1 MDEVTGSHEPYFF
14 PAQTKRLHRLGKVLI
29 LANNQYRPDHDSSTP
44 LPRQPLLPSPQPQ
57 KHSPTPPAA
66 GVGEQGIKIP
76 PPACLPL
83 AFLPSL
89 RMSLS
94 GTTRGKSGPP
104 GIPPAGNGSRSVPE
118 KALSQQECRGC
129 CPRDGSACLR
139 NSSQPRRVSTSGKH
153 QARQQE
159 EGRCSQSQLIQ
170 LARDRQ
176 VHPGLA
182 R

>member
-76 PPACLPL
+76 PPCLSATGIFTQPQDV
-83 AFLPSL
+83 SVWNN
-89 RMSLS
+89 S
-94 GTTRGKSGPP
+94 GEVGSPWDPTSRKQQQKCAGESAE
-104 GIPPAGNGSRSVPE
+104 PAGVQGT
-118 KALSQQECRGC
+118 LSQGRL
-129 CPRDGSACLR
+129 CLR

-153 QARQQE
+153 RARQQE

-182 R
+182 Q

>member
-104 GIPPAGNGSRSVPE
+104 GIPPAGNSSRSVPE

-129 CPRDGSACLR
+129 CPRLCL
-139 NSSQPRRVSTSGKH
+139 P
-153 QARQQE
+153 E
-159 EGRCSQSQLIQ
+159 EQLPAPQ
-170 LARDRQ
+170 GQ
-176 VHPGLA
+176 HFGETPG
-182 R
+182 